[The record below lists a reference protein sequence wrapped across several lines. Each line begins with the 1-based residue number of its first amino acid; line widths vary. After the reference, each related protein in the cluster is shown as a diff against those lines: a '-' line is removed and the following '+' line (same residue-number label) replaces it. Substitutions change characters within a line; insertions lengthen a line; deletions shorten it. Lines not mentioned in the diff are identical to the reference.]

1 MELAVLLVLSLASA
15 RDEIVKLS
23 INHGGLRSSI
33 KFFRKIYLM
42 LFMLGHS
49 FLHMLHYFYPEV
61 KTIAYYLV
69 SLVF

>member
-1 MELAVLLVLSLASA
+1 MELAVLLVLSIASA

-23 INHGGLRSSI
+23 INHGDLRSSA
-33 KFFRKIYLM
+33 KFFRKIYLI

-49 FLHMLHYFYPEV
+49 FFRMLHYFYPEV